1 MEQQNKF
8 LAALKKEIKK
18 TGTVIKIAGVDV
30 LVCNVDRLSM
40 AKLLQEGAA
49 KSAEQLK
56 PKRTELMADKLTQE
70 QKDEFQ
76 KIYKPDQGV
85 KFETQYDA
93 QLYAMTVQYIGEQM
107 ILDIISNTD
116 GTPLYRNDE
125 ERKEVY
131 QLIKKTP
138 GAIEA
143 INTAFE
149 ELQKKRESPE
159 KK

>member
-1 MEQQNKF
+1 MEVQNKF

-18 TGTVIKIAGVDV
+18 TGTVIKIAGFDV

-76 KIYKPDQGV
+76 KVYKPDHGV

-107 ILDIISNTD
+107 ILDIISNID
-116 GTPLYRNDE
+116 GTPLYRNEE

-149 ELQKKRESPE
+149 ELQKKRDNPE